1 MATQWQAA
9 KVAGTDPG
17 DRVSVDAAG
26 SSFVRFLSE
35 SFISN
40 DGADFGT
47 VGRGIQLIFNGV
59 ET

>member
-17 DRVSVDAAG
+17 SRVSVDAAG

-35 SFISN
+35 SFRSH
-40 DGADFGT
+40 DTVDFGT
-47 VGRGIQLIFNGV
+47 VGNGIQLVFNGV